1 MPSALDAL
9 SESAR
14 AAADQVAPSV
24 VRIGRD
30 GGRGCG
36 IVVADGLVVTN
47 AHNLRDRTTSVTF
60 ADGRQAQAEVA
71 GLDVDGDVAVLKVD
85 TAGTAAA
92 PVGGSVETG
101 DVVFAVARA
110 AAGGPRV
117 SFGLVSGTQ
126 RAFRGPRGRRIRG
139 SIEHTSPLPRG
150 SSGSPLVSAGGQV
163 VGLSTHRIGDGF
175 YLAIPTDD
183 ELRSRIDDLA
193 EGRSRQRLVLGV
205 GLAPASVARRLQHSV
220 GLPERDGVLVRHV
233 DGGSPA
239 EAAGITE
246 GDLIVAA
253 GGSPVAD
260 VDDLHDAL
268 DRVAGDDA
276 ATLELTVVRGS
287 EERTVV
293 VTFAATE

>member
-1 MPSALDAL
+1 MPSVLDAL
-9 SESAR
+9 SDSAR
-14 AAADQVAPSV
+14 AAAERVAPAV

-60 ADGRQAQAEVA
+60 ADGRQIQAELA
-71 GLDVDGDVAVLKVD
+71 GVDVDGDLAVLRVD

-92 PVGGSVETG
+92 EFGGAVETG

-150 SSGSPLVSAGGQV
+150 SSGSPLVATDGRV

-183 ELRSRIDDLA
+183 ELRARVDDLA
-193 EGRSRQRLVLGV
+193 EGKSRRRVVLGV

-220 GLPERDGVLVRHV
+220 GLPERDGVLVRSV
-233 DGGSPA
+233 ESGSPA
-239 EAAGITE
+239 EAAGLTE

-253 GGSPVAD
+253 AGSPIAD

-268 DRVAGDDA
+268 DRVGGEDG
-276 ATLELTVVRGS
+276 ATLELTVVRGT

-293 VTFAATE
+293 VTFAATG